1 MHKYENN
8 FSVRLL
14 ENPEEG
20 GIESPKIG
28 KISKDRN
35 TEQTFFFPHFP
46 TNYFFLSDFPDFSD
60 FPDSFL
66 YLYTMNYFQFYGVPE
81 SFNLDGERL
90 KKKFYE
96 FSKKYHPDFHAN
108 EDDDKQQEI
117 LELSTLNNK
126 AYQTLSDP
134 YKRLEYILK
143 SHDLLLEGA
152 KPQLPAD
159 FLMEM
164 MDINERLMELE
175 NAEQLGHL
183 TAEVLAVEDDIN
195 QKIADATAGYDKLND
210 TAKEERLNEIADC
223 YYRQK
228 YLLRIKE
235 SLNTFASRF

>member
-1 MHKYENN
+1 
-8 FSVRLL
+8 
-14 ENPEEG
+14 
-20 GIESPKIG
+20 
-28 KISKDRN
+28 
-35 TEQTFFFPHFP
+35 
-46 TNYFFLSDFPDFSD
+46 
-60 FPDSFL
+60 
-66 YLYTMNYFQFYGVPE
+66 MNYFEFYGIPE
-81 SFNLDGERL
+81 SFTPDAGLL
-90 KKKFYE
+90 KKKFYQL
-96 FSKKYHPDFHAN
+96 SKQYHPDFYAN
-108 EDDDKQQEI
+108 EDDAKQQEI

-143 SHDLLLEGA
+143 SHELLLEGA

-164 MDINERLMELE
+164 MDINERLMDIE

-195 QKIADATAGYDKLND
+195 DKLTKATAGYDGLD
-210 TAKEERLNEIADC
+210 DIAKEDRLNEVADC